1 MAKFEIFRDADGD
14 YRWRLRSS
22 SGQICAIGDE
32 SFTTRAGVENRIAM
46 VKRDAAVASI
56 LDVSAS
62 PVPTAA
68 SPVPTAAVSSRMEPG
83 IAKKKLPPPM

>member
-46 VKRDAAVASI
+46 VKRDAAAASI
-56 LDVSAS
+56 LDVS
-62 PVPTAA
+62 A